1 MAARNFFITWSDPT
15 NPAMGLDFFPPKG
28 SDELHE
34 ALKEYYPHLDNLHAR
49 MRAAVIDFYLEQQ
62 TLDADLMLQ
71 QSPEY
76 LTSPNSN
83 SFASSMS
90 TPLTQPIQMQP
101 TSPIVASS
109 VSSSAPRQEDLMNVW
124 TLPSN
129 PDAKIH
135 KRRNMTDSEKAA
147 YKQKRLEGACDDC
160 KRRRRKCL
168 HTAGSASSASSQT
181 SGRRKSKQARRMTSQ
196 SDNIAK
202 VFTETFPMDFHFD
215 EPIVPSSQMETTQL
229 NLELDFMNLLDQ
241 SASELPWTN
250 DYMNTFDFTKDFE
263 LYGEPSNYNTFLP
276 TPPTP
281 HQPNQ
286 LTHLSKQAPQA
297 FDIEQFLDLSDHN
310 ENRDTSGDI
319 LKDRIPNDLF
329 ARPNTSRRIP
339 NSSDNQQDYQGELHH
354 RPNLLNL
361 DNQSLDKQRLDKQ
374 RLVISDQILGVG
386 SSFTGASQLYNGHG
400 TGNTAVDTSSGGLY
414 QSPVDLFAASPVEPT
429 VSRSGFAVYRSIAR
443 RGQQDKR
450 RPTDTEQKDSESET
464 DSSVDRIQVSRT
476 KQRLQSRAASA
487 TTSSLVTIETA
498 SHNGIEE
505 VIRGRPLTSSGLSSS
520 VDAYTTL
527 TFSIPTSSRIPNMPT
542 VTPSLLATASDSQHS
557 QGSIRQ
563 PDMMLKLS
571 SITVTLDAAQQI
583 YSTLNVLLSIF
594 TLFSLLLFSLIGHV
608 PSRNEKTPQKPRISF
623 YHQMVSNAVRYF
635 TLSSLAISVASSRR
649 SLSSSTSWLSGN
661 ILVSPLQS
669 ISSTT

>member
-90 TPLTQPIQMQP
+90 TPLTQPIQMQSK
-101 TSPIVASS
+101 SPIVATSA
-109 VSSSAPRQEDLMNVW
+109 SSSAPRQEDFMNVW

-160 KRRRRKCL
+160 KRRRRKGL
-168 HTAGSASSASSQT
+168 HSAGSASSASSQT

-202 VFTETFPMDFHFD
+202 VFTATTFPMDFHFD
-215 EPIVPSSQMETTQL
+215 EPIVPSTQMETTQL

-281 HQPNQ
+281 H
-286 LTHLSKQAPQA
+286 
-297 FDIEQFLDLSDHN
+297 
-310 ENRDTSGDI
+310 
-319 LKDRIPNDLF
+319 
-329 ARPNTSRRIP
+329 
-339 NSSDNQQDYQGELHH
+339 
-354 RPNLLNL
+354 
-361 DNQSLDKQRLDKQ
+361 
-374 RLVISDQILGVG
+374 
-386 SSFTGASQLYNGHG
+386 
-400 TGNTAVDTSSGGLY
+400 
-414 QSPVDLFAASPVEPT
+414 
-429 VSRSGFAVYRSIAR
+429 
-443 RGQQDKR
+443 
-450 RPTDTEQKDSESET
+450 
-464 DSSVDRIQVSRT
+464 
-476 KQRLQSRAASA
+476 
-487 TTSSLVTIETA
+487 
-498 SHNGIEE
+498 
-505 VIRGRPLTSSGLSSS
+505 
-520 VDAYTTL
+520 
-527 TFSIPTSSRIPNMPT
+527 
-542 VTPSLLATASDSQHS
+542 
-557 QGSIRQ
+557 
-563 PDMMLKLS
+563 
-571 SITVTLDAAQQI
+571 
-583 YSTLNVLLSIF
+583 
-594 TLFSLLLFSLIGHV
+594 
-608 PSRNEKTPQKPRISF
+608 
-623 YHQMVSNAVRYF
+623 
-635 TLSSLAISVASSRR
+635 
-649 SLSSSTSWLSGN
+649 
-661 ILVSPLQS
+661 
-669 ISSTT
+669 